1 MKNSKSLKN
10 LQLKKEV
17 ISNLNANKIK
27 GGIVREGDDPTE
39 TKPVGPCLS
48 HFACT
53 FVNC

>member
-27 GGIVREGDDPTE
+27 GGVAGGGNDPTE
-39 TKPVGPCLS
+39 TKPYGPCLS
-48 HFACT
+48 IVACT
-53 FVNC
+53 AVHC